1 MAPSYQTIALFGAN
15 GQVGKYVFNTLIE
28 WKESEFR
35 VIAFVSPNSDFRLNQ
50 YGGMKALEERLDL
63 HKITVDDLAVILAH
77 HNVDVIVS
85 TLGHAVINKQGVI
98 QDAAAKAGVKRFYPS
113 EFGMHQIPWF
123 PGEGG
128 YLHPT
133 WAVKIK
139 CLDDAIKH
147 PAIQSGK
154 MTYTVI
160 GCAEMYDMPDEPILC
175 PWLEKDELIT
185 KKGYQVQ
192 CVGNPDAKMD
202 YSCCAD
208 VAKYL
213 VASIQHPERSENK
226 ILGFRSDFISY
237 SEITQLL
244 EKHSGKKARLN
255 VTSIEQ
261 VKTIVK
267 DPSTAPA
274 EFQRGSTFPVD
285 FWILLRY
292 VQGQGTFWRPPGLLS
307 NDLFPEVTPT
317 SMEAYFKSLFEK

>member
-1 MAPSYQTIALFGAN
+1 MASYSQCIALFGAN
-15 GQVGKYVFNTLIE
+15 GQVGRHVFNTLIG
-28 WKESEFR
+28 WKEPEFK
-35 VIAFVSPNSDFRLNQ
+35 VVAFVSPTSDFDLSDYSEVKATVERVDLND
-50 YGGMKALEERLDL
+50 A
-63 HKITVDDLAVILAH
+63 TVDDLAVTLASH
-77 HNVDVIVS
+77 KVDVVVS
-85 TLGHAVINKQGVI
+85 TLGRQVITKQGII
-98 QDAAAKAGVKRFYPS
+98 QDAAAKAGVKRFFPS

-133 WAVKIK
+133 WDMKIK

-147 PAIQSGK
+147 PAIQSGQ

-160 GCAEMYDMPDEPILC
+160 GCAELYDVHDEPILC
-175 PWLEKDELIT
+175 PWLEKDEAIT
-185 KKGYQVQ
+185 KSEYQVQ

-202 YSCCAD
+202 YSSCAD

-213 VASIQHPERSENK
+213 VASIQYPERSENK

-237 SEITQLL
+237 TEIALLL
-244 EKHSGKKARLN
+244 EKHSGKKARTN

-261 VKTIVK
+261 VKEILK

-292 VQGQGTFWRPPGLLS
+292 VQGKGTFWRPPGLLH
-307 NDLFPEVTPT
+307 NDLFPEITPT
-317 SMEAYFKSLFEK
+317 SVEEYFKTLFRK